1 VQRLLRRLVV
11 AGVLLEDTFRQDNQY
26 GGVVSCLRVAEPGA
40 ARLAAGALRV
50 TLPFLAKA
58 RAAARFRM
66 HAPGP
71 EQRSHPACRNAGMRG
86 LSVEVY
92 FNTVAG
98 PYVPSHGLLTDTT
111 RFQSSPF
118 PPSRAQASAGRTM
131 ATARGRREVA
141 TAPHS
146 ALSAMAGARSV
157 GDAPAPRR
165 QAGPAPETPAAPA
178 APGSRKRARAPRA
191 KKAAAAEAAAAA
203 DEDGIE
209 DEDNVIVLADDS
221 QDLVAP
227 ARARPAAL
235 LACGHRGQHPGAA
248 LGHLCV

>member
-1 VQRLLRRLVV
+1 
-11 AGVLLEDTFRQDNQY
+11 
-26 GGVVSCLRVAEPGA
+26 
-40 ARLAAGALRV
+40 
-50 TLPFLAKA
+50 
-58 RAAARFRM
+58 M
-66 HAPGP
+66 
-71 EQRSHPACRNAGMRG
+71 
-86 LSVEVY
+86 EVY
-92 FNTVAG
+92 FDTVACLIC
-98 PYVPSHGLLTDTT
+98 SK
-111 RFQSSPF
+111 
-118 PPSRAQASAGRTM
+118 SRATDRHNASRAALFRRAEPRRPPAGPWPLREAAGKWPQFRTV
-131 ATARGRREVA
+131 T
-141 TAPHS
+141 
-146 ALSAMAGARSV
+146 LSAMAGARSV

-165 QAGPAPETPAAPA
+165 QAGPAPETPASAA